1 MKVLILLIFL
11 FVLTTCKEDTASFR
25 NLSTAECALSYDTNE
40 ALFSDEDTLVF
51 GVNLVYF
58 MNGDT
63 VEYTREDLDNKLQE
77 VSNFFDSARIKFK
90 LINYHNIAGVPAD
103 HLLTNKAI
111 KERLARFDIQNYQFF
126 AMMLNEPHVVN
137 IYVYN
142 ELKNTQFAGV
152 AGGIGSDYLAIRK
165 DYFDPPVRTLAHEL
179 GHCLSLYHTHQ
190 YDDTD
195 GYNIFHGDKVCD
207 TPSGR
212 SLSGRVNKECELNT
226 KVESISDSIQR
237 INLMSY
243 SYPFCRKEFTP
254 GQIKK
259 MRWYVEQSPQA
270 QSMLLNRHE
279 LKNKILEE
287 TWINLN

>member
-1 MKVLILLIFL
+1 M
-11 FVLTTCKEDTASFR
+11 
-25 NLSTAECALSYDTNE
+25 NE
-40 ALFSDEDTLVF
+40 
-51 GVNLVYF
+51 
-58 MNGDT
+58 DT
-63 VEYTREDLDNKLQE
+63 VEYTREILDAKLQQT
-77 VSNFFDSARIKFK
+77 SNFFSDAKIQFK
-90 LINYHNIAGVPAD
+90 LITYSNISGSPSD
-103 HLLTNKAI
+103 HLLINKTI
-111 KERLARFDIQNYQFF
+111 KEKVTRFNIQNYQFF
-126 AMMLNEPHVVN
+126 AMMLNEPHVLN

-142 ELKNTQFAGV
+142 EPKSTPFAGV

-165 DYFDPPVRTLAHEL
+165 DYFDPPARTLIHEI

-190 YDDTD
+190 PDETD
-195 GYNIFHGDKVCD
+195 GYNIFDGDKVCD

-212 SLSGRVNKECELNT
+212 SLSGKVNRECELNT
-226 KVESISDSIQR
+226 ELESVSDSIQR

-254 GQIKK
+254 GQVKK

-287 TWINLN
+287 SWINLE